1 MGAGSKPLRP
11 WQVCA
16 GDVIGSGKRVEYVF
30 ERYGELYINASD
42 EKLVRQGKRDSSGRT
57 RAGGGLRMEGIPMQS
72 AGISTSDRER
82 TGIREGAL
90 FSCRI
95 CRMYGVY
102 GSPACWYAGLLYL

>member
-1 MGAGSKPLRP
+1 MLPTK
-11 WQVCA
+11 
-16 GDVIGSGKRVEYVF
+16 KRCPRCGRVLPAEAF
-30 ERYGELYINASD
+30 N
-42 EKLVRQGKRDSSGRT
+42 LVRGGRELAGWCRVCNHRYYLDRKEAGFVRKNPSGR
-57 RAGGGLRMEGIPMQS
+57 RIAHGGGIPMRS

-102 GSPACWYAGLLYL
+102 GSPAC